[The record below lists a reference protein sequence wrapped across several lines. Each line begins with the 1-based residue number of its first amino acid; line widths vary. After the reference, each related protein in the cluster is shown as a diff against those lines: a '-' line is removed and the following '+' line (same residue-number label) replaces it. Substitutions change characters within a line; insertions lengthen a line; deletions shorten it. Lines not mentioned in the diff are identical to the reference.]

1 MPGNAGVNLTISGLE
16 ISGAAR
22 PGANPN
28 GAGVSPIGG
37 MNVTI
42 SHSEVSNNGAPIG
55 SAYAAAGQDH
65 NIYAG
70 SLTSLTVSNSYIHS
84 VFS

>member
-1 MPGNAGVNLTISGLE
+1 
-16 ISGAAR
+16 
-22 PGANPN
+22 
-28 GAGVSPIGG
+28 

-70 SLTSLTVSNSYIHS
+70 SLTNLTISNSYIHS